1 MAPLCARLRGE
12 LAARHEG
19 VVNVLLAEK
28 NFETAEGLV
37 LTDEMRLAVAGQA
50 ALLQLHEGAEYYPG
64 LASIILYPESFTV
77 RHERWGDATILTAGP
92 VEHQDDETGTET
104 RQIVRVA
111 AYRPGTVEL
120 PPVAV
125 HWADETLLSR
135 PQRFEV
141 VFSLTP
147 DELAEG
153 PRPPAPPH
161 RLPPLSPWWSVSGG
175 ALALALA
182 LIFERRRP
190 PTTAVQ
196 PRGSLDA
203 TSELLAGL
211 ADLERQRP
219 DPVLFHTRLSLGL
232 RRFVGRSVGFDGET
246 ATAPGLRRRLD
257 GLDLPRALSSR
268 TGDLLAE
275 CDAVRFGGRPAS
287 AQDMGRRLATARGLA
302 RGWPQRATAA
312 AHRAPRSNQ
321 EAES

>member
-1 MAPLCARLRGE
+1 MIRRRSTARLGA
-12 LAARHEG
+12 LACVVGLAGLALVACEAQREG
-19 VVNVLLAEK
+19 PAAEAPR
-28 NFETAEGLV
+28 FEVE
-37 LTDEMRLAVAGQA
+37 VASGAA
-50 ALLQLHEGAEYYPG
+50 ALGEPVEVTLRLTGARGRQTLFP
-64 LASIILYPESFTV
+64 TW
-77 RHERWGDATILTAGP
+77 HERWGDATILTAGP